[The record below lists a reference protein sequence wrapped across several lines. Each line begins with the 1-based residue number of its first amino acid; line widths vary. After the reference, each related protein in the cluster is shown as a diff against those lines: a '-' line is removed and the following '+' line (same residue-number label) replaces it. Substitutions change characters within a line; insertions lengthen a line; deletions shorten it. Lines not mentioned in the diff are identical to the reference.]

1 MAELTEKQETVLE
14 TIREHIR
21 QHGVPPNRVE
31 IAHKLGLADASSV
44 TGHLK
49 RLAEYGRIELL
60 GKTSRGIRVLDE
72 AVPLV
77 RPLAEVA
84 AGTPIVCD
92 ANIVERVPAAIAAR
106 FRPRP
111 DYLLT
116 VRGDSMSRT
125 GVQDGDIVAIT
136 RTPEAQSGQVVVARF
151 GDEVTLKRFVR
162 IDERHVELRPE
173 SHNPAHQ
180 VMKLDLAKHILQIE
194 GVAVGALIGELRDA
208 REAETQDDR
217 APKSQRRSRDAGSAV
232 GAARRVQERNHA

>member
-1 MAELTEKQETVLE
+1 MLAPQRPVSPSPEWTHLQYRAPPLE

-21 QHGVPPNRVE
+21 QHGVPPNRIE
-31 IAHKLGLADASSV
+31 IAHKLGLADGSSV

-60 GKTSRGIRVLDE
+60 GKTPRGIRVLDE

-77 RPLAEVA
+77 RRLAEVA

-125 GVQDGDIVAIT
+125 GVTRWGHRGHRQNPGRPGGRSWWRCSGRGDAQALRLDRSPPRGT
-136 RTPEAQSGQVVVARF
+136 EA
-151 GDEVTLKRFVR
+151 
-162 IDERHVELRPE
+162 
-173 SHNPAHQ
+173 
-180 VMKLDLAKHILQIE
+180 
-194 GVAVGALIGELRDA
+194 GE
-208 REAETQDDR
+208 
-217 APKSQRRSRDAGSAV
+217 PQRRPPRHEAGSGEA
-232 GAARRVQERNHA
+232 HPSD